1 MTRKV
6 LGIFLTLIFLMSYG
20 ATGASAAPIVPK
32 CSKIGSTKSVKG
44 LKYTCVKSGRTKV
57 WGKPKKIVKKLT
69 KSQIAIAPV
78 NPLPRTVVINSTPS
92 SNSGSQD
99 SAPVITFDNLDST
112 WTSKISRNDLVT
124 EFNKLSAPTDVVDIR
139 SGPTVVSSDLIEE
152 QRLLRIATRMFS
164 GYFLPANY
172 KVVFFSQNDGAWAEN
187 VQATLGGSFPTS
199 ISTEISRWPDGCNF
213 AFATTGFGSI
223 PMYYQCMDTRG
234 RSIFDKQTA
243 IHEYFH
249 LVQQEYSINK
259 MPCWMKE
266 GSAIYFG
273 AFLGI
278 YDSDTTGE
286 STKNFIKGL
295 SFQYN
300 PGGTYQNPPNTRLI
314 DKIQTNAGVVE
325 VLTALESPTA
335 ECLSL
340 GAYSV
345 GATATDALIAA
356 KGFTKYMEFV
366 STFGTSSDWKTDFA
380 TTYGLSPE
388 AFYFKLAPYLR
399 QRLS

>member
-6 LGIFLTLIFLMSYG
+6 LCIFLTLMFLASFG
-20 ATGASAAPIVPK
+20 ATGASAKPIAPK

-44 LKYTCVKSGRTKV
+44 YKYTCVNSGRTKV
-57 WGKPKKIVKKLT
+57 WGKPKKIVKKST
-69 KSQIAIAPV
+69 KRQVSIVPFNPV
-78 NPLPRTVVINSTPS
+78 PRTVVANSSPS
-92 SNSGSQD
+92 SNSGNQEIT
-99 SAPVITFDNLDST
+99 PVITFDNLDST
-112 WTSKISRNDLVT
+112 WTSKISRNELVT
-124 EFNKLSAPTDVVDIR
+124 EFNKLSVPTDVVEIH
-139 SGPTVVSSDLIEE
+139 SGPTVVSSDLSEE

-172 KVVFFSQNDGAWAEN
+172 KVVYFSQNDGAWAEN
-187 VQATLGGSFPTS
+187 VQSTLGGTFPVS

-249 LVQQEYSINK
+249 LVQQNYSINK

-278 YDSDTTGE
+278 YDSDTTGG
-286 STKNFIKGL
+286 STKNFIKGQT
-295 SFQYN
+295 FHYN

-314 DKIQTNAGVVE
+314 DKIQNNEGVVE

-366 STFGTSSDWKTDFA
+366 STFNTSSNWKTDFA

-388 AFYFKLAPYLR
+388 AFYIKLAPYLR